1 MRTTIFETADIIND
15 ISATTGISTEQTKAV
30 ITALKDFIT
39 SCIKQAT
46 KDNNIIIKPFNSF
59 EILAAVIPDRQRV
72 LKGKD
77 YIQTS
82 RIKVKPRFT
91 RYYIRNLINEL

>member
-15 ISATTGISTEQTKAV
+15 ISEQTGIPTDQTKAV
-30 ITALKDFIT
+30 ITSLKDLIT
-39 SCIKQAT
+39 NCIKQAT
-46 KDNNIIIKPFNSF
+46 ADNNIIVRPFNSF
-59 EILAAVIPDRQRV
+59 EILAAVIPDRQRT
-72 LKGKD
+72 LKGKE
-77 YIQTS
+77 YTQTS